1 MGTYIRHF
9 GEQKVSLV
17 SFMGLLEVDLI
28 ENLIHSSTISKGIER
43 TIERMVSELEI
54 DSMYIIH
61 YEEDIMEPETVYDW
75 EQQDGKRP
83 IQLKEYINA
92 VENWYHFD
100 EEALFIARATT
111 VLPPEEKQMYQSL
124 GYEAVVEYRMT
135 NHGNVIGY
143 IILGWGHIKELTE
156 EDIKALHILFQL
168 MNEMLIRQFFREIM
182 GESDWRLFKLSS
194 TMTRTMLYLVDE
206 EYRIQYT
213 NNYAKEE
220 YPNIRVGEYCY
231 EAFHGENTPC
241 KNCPLHDLKPNE
253 YAEKYMDFPYL
264 DGSFHV
270 NATKVKMQDSRS
282 GYVLTLQKGA
292 QSYLTDERDM
302 IGKKFIFA
310 LKSLYKDII
319 AVEIRRDTF
328 YNLFITDLDTKFS
341 YSMDFVLKW
350 LSKVHLDDKQKFLE
364 CFDINFLQN
373 AYMNGETKKEI
384 DFRYRTHEGNYHC
397 MNGKILFE
405 QNTNKEVIAYILF
418 QDVEL
423 VRSSQI
429 EEHRQLRDSL
439 MAAKSSAELKG
450 QILSNISHE
459 IRTPM
464 SGIISMSS
472 VAKQIYKDEERLL
485 DCLSN
490 IDDYADH
497 MMQVMDSLLE
507 IVKVDND
514 AIIISKQPFNLD
526 NFLNRLDIS
535 EREKIEKKNLQFTI
549 HSYCQY
555 KLLLGDE
562 IRLQQAFQYLINN
575 SISYTPSPGAI
586 TLTAK
591 QIAVDNKKIFIRFII
606 EDTGNGLTEKM
617 KESIFGFSK
626 EKENGIIEEQHFD
639 LSLASKLIQLM
650 GGQIGL
656 DVNAKG
662 TKLYFTLPFE
672 LQEEV
677 QNKPTK
683 RKKAPTAG
691 NFAGKRIL
699 LAEDSEMGQDAI
711 RAVLEVVGFTVDV
724 VENGRKAV
732 IQFVSQPA
740 FTYDAVLMDV
750 HMPHMDGREATRCIR
765 ISGKEDGE
773 TIPVIGLMAN
783 TFDEDVEES
792 LRSGMQAHLAKPV
805 DVDTLYKV
813 LRKVIPDDEE

>member
-1 MGTYIRHF
+1 
-9 GEQKVSLV
+9 
-17 SFMGLLEVDLI
+17 MGLLEVDLI

-43 TIERMVSELEI
+43 TMERMVNELDI
-54 DSMYIIH
+54 NSMYIIH
-61 YEEDIMEPETVYDW
+61 YEEDIMEPEIVYDW
-75 EQQDGKRP
+75 ESQDRRRQ
-83 IQLKEYINA
+83 IQWKDYINL
-92 VENWYHFD
+92 VEEWYHFD
-100 EEALFIARATT
+100 EDSLFIARATT
-111 VLPPEEKQMYQSL
+111 VLPFEEKQMYQSL
-124 GYEAVVEYRMT
+124 GYEAVVEYRLT
-135 NHGNVIGY
+135 NHGKVIGY
-143 IILGWGHIKELTE
+143 IILGWEHIKELNE

-168 MNEMLIRQFFREIM
+168 MNEMLIRQFFKEIM

-194 TMTRTMLYLVDE
+194 TLTRTILYLVDE

-213 NNYAKEE
+213 NNYAKDE

-231 EAFHGENTPC
+231 KAIHGKAAPC
-241 KNCPLHDLKPNE
+241 KDCPFWRLTPHEFKEN
-253 YAEKYMDFPYL
+253 YMYIPFL
-264 DGSFHV
+264 DGSFRV
-270 NATKVKMQDSRS
+270 NATKVKMQDGRNA
-282 GYVLTLQKGA
+282 YVLALQKDI
-292 QSYLTDERDM
+292 QSQQLEERGM

-328 YNLFITDLDTKFS
+328 YNLFTTDVDIKFS

-373 AYMNGETKKEI
+373 AYMNGEVKKEI

-405 QNTNKEVIAYILF
+405 QNTNKEVIVYILF

-429 EEHRQLRDSL
+429 EEYRQLRDSL
-439 MAAKSSAELKG
+439 MAARSSAELKG
-450 QILSNISHE
+450 QILANISHE

-490 IDDYADH
+490 IDDYTDH
-497 MMQVMDSLLE
+497 MTHVMDSLLE

-514 AIIISKQPFNLD
+514 AIIIAKQPFSLD

-535 EREKIEKKNLQFTI
+535 VREKIEKKNLQFTI

-562 IRLQQAFQYLINN
+562 IRLQQAFHYLIDN

-586 TLTAK
+586 SLTAK

-656 DVNAKG
+656 DVNEKG

-683 RKKAPTAG
+683 RKMTPAAD

-724 VENGRKAV
+724 VDNGRKAV

-792 LRSGMQAHLAKPV
+792 LKSGMQAHLAKPV
-805 DVDTLYKV
+805 DVDTLYRV